1 MYLPNACISLLR
13 DESGQDIIEYA
24 LIGAVLA
31 LAILASM
38 KSVQTSIANVFN
50 AVGNSL

>member
-1 MYLPNACISLLR
+1 MNGPRLLRSLLH

-31 LAILASM
+31 MAIVVSM
-38 KSVQTSIANVFN
+38 KSVQTSIANVFTN
-50 AVGNSL
+50 VTNNF